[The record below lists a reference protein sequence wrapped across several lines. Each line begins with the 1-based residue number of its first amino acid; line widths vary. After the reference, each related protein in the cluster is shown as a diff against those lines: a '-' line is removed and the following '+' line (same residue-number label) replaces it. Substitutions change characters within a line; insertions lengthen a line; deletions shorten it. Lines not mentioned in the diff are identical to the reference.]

1 MGVVTDIRT
10 FASALIERSAL
21 AKQLGYT
28 FSGKR
33 RIYEVL
39 GYDETITA
47 RQYRERYARGG
58 IAGRVVDALAKATWR
73 GEGII
78 FEDEDPKKETTFEA
92 AWKALND
99 QLKVWSTLQR
109 AHIQASLG
117 SFSVLLLGA
126 PGDFTTELPRGKPG
140 GLLYMT
146 PFGGGVIDLTQMRG
160 QSSGVGA
167 DVQVSTWEEDSA
179 NPRFGQPLSYQ
190 LRRTNLTSPELQRP
204 VHWTRVVHIPAPGFL
219 DDAIFGPPGLEGV
232 WNYLDDLD
240 KVVGGGAEAFWMR
253 ANAGQQWDIDKKT
266 TIPTDPKDK
275 QAELDRLKDQAEAY
289 EHQMSRIIRT
299 RGVNINQLGSDVAD
313 FKNPSDALLTLI
325 AGTTGIPK
333 RILTG
338 SEMGELASSQDRD
351 NWNDQVKDCRT
362 AYAHPVIL
370 RPFIERL
377 IEYGYLPPST
387 QWEVEWPDIES
398 MSEDEKLDTAKKA
411 QSLNAAGEIVI
422 TGAELRETYLEKDP
436 LSEEDL
442 IVEPW
447 RADLALKMAETNKS
461 QGAVVFTDDEI
472 RKTCYGWEPLKPEEK
487 VPLTAPERVSA
498 TAPTPSV
505 DAQGHPIQAKP
516 QALPRPGLP
525 RSGPIPALRAAE
537 LGQALEALEAAI
549 EAEDLEAVGQI
560 VGLAWDEDLHPRD
573 DHGRFGPGSRSEFL
587 AAPKDALDSIAAGDH
602 VTIAKNNLYEVITR
616 AHEGQVHAD
625 LTKLTLE
632 GTPIFAGGMNL
643 ERIQM
648 PQISKDAQPGFLNAL
663 KEQGIKTK
671 EENVSPMSL
680 IATQNEISA
689 FRVGEKLREF
699 ESGKKDLRP
708 ILISKDNR
716 VLDGHHRWAVGV
728 TLQTETSGVRIPAV
742 RIMQSGR
749 KALDTMNRYARD
761 KGLVNKALACGEL
774 MVLGGP
780 GSGWTAE
787 NGHVP
792 NAEARVGQIVA
803 KSKYGEIKVSKSLGG
818 DIKYVAY
825 RKNGEGVGSFK
836 TVNSAKEALRKP
848 TNTESFPSGYMSP
861 DVAWKHLGDKPGHEF
876 HGNQWKSGVSS
887 SHIEKLETG
896 GSFKQ
901 TFANESKV
909 VNALHDVNDALKK
922 AGWINNDW
930 TPGEGGSD
938 TGHGAS
944 YQYEKKGMTAIV
956 TRHHL
961 SLHLGSHQ
969 TDD

>member
-436 LSEEDL
+436 LGEEDL

-573 DHGRFGPGSRSEFL
+573 DHGRF
-587 AAPKDALDSIAAGDH
+587 
-602 VTIAKNNLYEVITR
+602 
-616 AHEGQVHAD
+616 
-625 LTKLTLE
+625 
-632 GTPIFAGGMNL
+632 
-643 ERIQM
+643 
-648 PQISKDAQPGFLNAL
+648 
-663 KEQGIKTK
+663 
-671 EENVSPMSL
+671 
-680 IATQNEISA
+680 
-689 FRVGEKLREF
+689 
-699 ESGKKDLRP
+699 
-708 ILISKDNR
+708 
-716 VLDGHHRWAVGV
+716 
-728 TLQTETSGVRIPAV
+728 
-742 RIMQSGR
+742 
-749 KALDTMNRYARD
+749 
-761 KGLVNKALACGEL
+761 
-774 MVLGGP
+774 GP

-961 SLHLGSHQ
+961 SLHLGSHT